1 MIDPWSATGIRVRG
15 VDGFDAYRDILSTS
29 TMEGYLKQ
37 ETANAL
43 MKGTCTWRLLSNGCF
58 SNVDS
63 PHESFLGDVGC
74 PLCQLLPSYRGDLPT
89 SHLQLKLLDRSRQ
102 LSRSDWSCWKAVIQ
116 RLAPPWKHKTSVR
129 STRWSKCGQI
139 LSTPNSIYMV
149 LTIPYTQRPDGWGS
163 FIDRIDRPPSNQ
175 GVKKFG
181 SWRVRKHRRIFCRW
195 RWQFEVRVVRM

>member
-116 RLAPPWKHKTSVR
+116 RLAPPWKHKTSVLVPGGQNVVR
-129 STRWSKCGQI
+129 CLALQIVFTWYFRVLYIPFTR
-139 LSTPNSIYMV
+139 
-149 LTIPYTQRPDGWGS
+149 RPDGWGS
-163 FIDRIDRPPSNQ
+163 FIDRIDRSLPIK
-175 GVKKFG
+175 V
-181 SWRVRKHRRIFCRW
+181 
-195 RWQFEVRVVRM
+195 